1 MTKLKSELSQLF
13 SELVLFLKLK
23 LMKFFESEIVQL
35 R

>member
-13 SELVLFLKLK
+13 SELVLFLRLK
-23 LMKFFESEIVQL
+23 LMKSFESEIVQL